1 MQKIDFKEYIS
12 RDRLVGLFL
21 ELVQIDSVSREE
33 RKLADR
39 IISWARDLAIDIK
52 EDDTGSKIGGNAGN
66 LIFGLPGNSSQAGVL
81 LSAHLD
87 RVEPGRG
94 IKPVLKGEYI
104 ESSGDTVL
112 GGDDL
117 IGVAAIME
125 ACRILQE
132 KGLEHRPFK
141 VVFSVAEE
149 VGLQGAK
156 NLALEELAGL
166 KYGFVFDSDGEIGS
180 IIHRAP
186 TQIKYNLKVRG
197 KAAHAGMEP
206 ERGINAIK
214 MASALISNL
223 RTGRL
228 DEETTA
234 NIGVIK
240 GGMATNIVPD
250 LVELEGEVRSHSLEK
265 IKDYLEEMEEL
276 IERVSRKYKG
286 SIDCAIEH
294 LYDGFAISPE
304 NDIIN
309 FIDQVNKEIG
319 VATSLVTGG
328 GGSDA
333 NIFNQRGLV
342 TLNLGVGMEK
352 VHSTEER
359 VKIANLEL
367 LLLLILNILTI
378 KDN

>member
-132 KGLEHRPFK
+132 KAWNTGL
-141 VVFSVAEE
+141 
-149 VGLQGAK
+149 
-156 NLALEELAGL
+156 
-166 KYGFVFDSDGEIGS
+166 
-180 IIHRAP
+180 
-186 TQIKYNLKVRG
+186 
-197 KAAHAGMEP
+197 
-206 ERGINAIK
+206 
-214 MASALISNL
+214 
-223 RTGRL
+223 
-228 DEETTA
+228 
-234 NIGVIK
+234 
-240 GGMATNIVPD
+240 
-250 LVELEGEVRSHSLEK
+250 
-265 IKDYLEEMEEL
+265 
-276 IERVSRKYKG
+276 
-286 SIDCAIEH
+286 
-294 LYDGFAISPE
+294 
-304 NDIIN
+304 
-309 FIDQVNKEIG
+309 
-319 VATSLVTGG
+319 
-328 GGSDA
+328 
-333 NIFNQRGLV
+333 
-342 TLNLGVGMEK
+342 
-352 VHSTEER
+352 
-359 VKIANLEL
+359 
-367 LLLLILNILTI
+367 
-378 KDN
+378 